1 MSNYSSNSNKWDQ
14 HSSDTMS
21 SEDES
26 DQESGQYVIF

>member
-1 MSNYSSNSNKWDQ
+1 MNNCPGNSNKWDQ